1 MIITALV
8 PVKNLDD
15 AKSRLANV
23 LSANE
28 RRMLADFML
37 SDVIEVIL
45 KISNIERV
53 FLVGD
58 KQLPRKL
65 GTFIIQE
72 EFNNGYNEAI
82 SFALED
88 ERVASSDAILILP
101 SDIPLITAEEI
112 KNFIAN
118 VPKDGVR
125 IAPDR
130 DREGTNALLLAP
142 PTQIKTQFGKLSY
155 SKHLELAEKCC
166 SNVKVIDSDG
176 IAFDIDTPED
186 LRDFCEKI
194 NFTETYKFLE
204 SSGIAARLLS

>member
-58 KQLPRKL
+58 KQLPRKP

-130 DREGTNALLLAP
+130 DQEGTNALLLAP
-142 PTQIKTQFGKLSY
+142 PTQIKTQIGKLSY

-176 IAFDIDTPED
+176 IAFDIDPPED

-194 NFTETYKFLE
+194 NFTETYKFLK
-204 SSGIAARLLS
+204 SNGIVARLLS